1 MKSTFND
8 IKCFISFLIGYSI
21 KELDILHLSFS
32 VENKRFQKLIVW
44 LLVKILYKI
53 YSEQIYEFKILMRG
67 VSKELDWYQSIVIK
81 LRIVLINLELG
92 RTWEFFFNMN

>member
-8 IKCFISFLIGYSI
+8 IKRFISFLIGYSI

-32 VENKRFQKLIVW
+32 VGNKSFQKLIVW

-53 YSEQIYEFKILMRG
+53 YSEQIYEFEILMRG
-67 VSKELDWYQSIVIK
+67 VSKELDWYRSLKIRLFESKYCDKVKNCLNK
-81 LRIVLINLELG
+81 LGVG
-92 RTWEFFFNMN
+92 